1 MGRGKKIR
9 SERESGPLRFS
20 DRIRN
25 WFIYGEPLQS
35 ELEIDYIDKFFQA
48 KYWPSLAEKF
58 LYRNGD
64 PIPEMINAFF
74 AMNQYNAIREN
85 KGGGKN
91 EHAGDI

>member
-1 MGRGKKIR
+1 M
-9 SERESGPLRFS
+9 
-20 DRIRN
+20 
-25 WFIYGEPLQS
+25 QS

-64 PIPEMINAFF
+64 PVPEMINAFF

-85 KGGGKN
+85 KGGGKK
-91 EHAGDI
+91 EQAGDI